1 MVGRE
6 VVDRKFRSLPSA
18 LGQGADL
25 QAVNSDIGQRA
36 VIQRHQL
43 GIGPLSPAP
52 GGKRLTGRNEEIEK
66 RHRIDSG
73 CLRPQRDGEE
83 APLDCV

>member
-6 VVDRKFRSLPSA
+6 VVHRKFRPLPST
-18 LGQGADL
+18 LGQGTDL

-36 VIQRHQL
+36 LIQRHQL

-52 GGKRLTGRNEEIEK
+52 SGKRLTGRNEEVEK

-73 CLRPQRDGEE
+73 CVRPQRDGQE
-83 APLDCV
+83 APLRCV